1 MKPIAYIF
9 LAGWLV
15 MGCATRSGMDR
26 NPSSNL
32 VINQDKGEEY
42 ELIII
47 DPQFRS
53 WFITNAKPI
62 HFHSLTFYEAQNKK
76 YVTAWNEL
84 FHTTGGRGPFG
95 NYIDYRF
102 SEYYGLELNYE
113 LYWYFKYI
121 ESIYGQ
127 RYSFPY

>member
-1 MKPIAYIF
+1 MF
-9 LAGWLV
+9 LAGW
-15 MGCATRSGMDR
+15 MAIGCATQSGMDR

-32 VINQDKGEEY
+32 VINQEEDEEY

-53 WFITNAKPI
+53 WFAPNAQPI
-62 HFHSLTFYEAQNKK
+62 NYHAQSYYEMQNKK

-84 FHTTGGRGPFG
+84 FHATGGRGPFG
-95 NYIDYRF
+95 NYIDYQF
-102 SEYYGLELNYE
+102 SEDYGLELNYE

-121 ESIYGQ
+121 ESAYGA
-127 RYSFPY
+127 RYNFPY